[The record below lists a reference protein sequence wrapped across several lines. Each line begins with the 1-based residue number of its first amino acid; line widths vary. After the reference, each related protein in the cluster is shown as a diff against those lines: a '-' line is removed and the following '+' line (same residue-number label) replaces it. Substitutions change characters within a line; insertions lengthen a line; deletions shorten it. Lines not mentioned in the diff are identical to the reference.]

1 MGIAE
6 NSINKVE
13 RQIDQEKI
21 FARFSCKVNYF
32 SQLKGVLFLVVK
44 IMTEIV
50 TWNGND
56 KEALNGLGKSSLND
70 FSETHMIQVH
80 LEVEYI

>member
-13 RQIDQEKI
+13 RQIDQEKV

-32 SQLKGVLFLVVK
+32 SKLKGVLFLVVM

-70 FSETHMIQVH
+70 FSEMHMIQVH

>member
-1 MGIAE
+1 M
-6 NSINKVE
+6 
-13 RQIDQEKI
+13 
-21 FARFSCKVNYF
+21 
-32 SQLKGVLFLVVK
+32 

-56 KEALNGLGKSSLND
+56 EETLDGLGESSLND

-80 LEVEYI
+80 LVVEYIW